1 MSQFSYLDILRISS
15 LQICVTCRYSPCGCC
30 SCYFEDGCLHDLLMW
45 IVEVNVI
52 ISCHFF
58 CCDELRI
65 MCAVVMNYGPWMMLW
80 WTMHF
85 QQCCCE
91 LVMNYELCIMWFSL
105 VIVWLSTFSQFYVK
119 VVSVMLYM
127 QNFLVWLSIFDVFL
141 CKVQLKWCPK
151 FNRNAAQ
158 FFSYMCSIVTIF
170 VEEFI

>member
-1 MSQFSYLDILRISS
+1 MWVLLLLFWRWMSTWSS
-15 LQICVTCRYSPCGCC
+15 HVDCWGQRDNFVP
-30 SCYFEDGCLHDLLMW
+30 
-45 IVEVNVI
+45 
-52 ISCHFF
+52 FF

-141 CKVQLKWCPK
+141 CKVQLKCCPK
-151 FNRNAAQ
+151 FNRNGAQ
-158 FFSYMCSIVTIF
+158 FFLSYVFHCYNFCRRIHIRTLFFITMTIS
-170 VEEFI
+170 